1 MQLLALP
8 PCCGHRSPPWA
19 KEWSGSKGRGRRLVG
34 VGRSLRRNSTD
45 TGNDWAPGG
54 DASGRSVQDCEECGM
69 IIEFAIVG
77 DGTNIE
83 VLLIDRLDAGEPPA
97 EAVVDHIYTADH
109 KGGIHYGDDQKV
121 PASARQLFEWA
132 EDSWHPP
139 T

>member
-1 MQLLALP
+1 
-8 PCCGHRSPPWA
+8 
-19 KEWSGSKGRGRRLVG
+19 
-34 VGRSLRRNSTD
+34 
-45 TGNDWAPGG
+45 
-54 DASGRSVQDCEECGM
+54 M

-121 PASARQLFEWA
+121 PVSARQLFEWV
-132 EDSWHPP
+132 EDSWYPPIIGGKYSNLHPYW
-139 T
+139 TERAEKRKARAT